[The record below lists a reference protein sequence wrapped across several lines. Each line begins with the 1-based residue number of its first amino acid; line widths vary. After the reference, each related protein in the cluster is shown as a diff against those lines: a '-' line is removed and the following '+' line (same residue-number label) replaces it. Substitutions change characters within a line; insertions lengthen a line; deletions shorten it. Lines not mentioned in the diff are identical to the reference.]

1 MITYRGLGIL
11 DKVIDNLPIELHL
24 KNFNFCGPGTKLKKR
39 LARGDKDINPL
50 DSACKEHDIA
60 YSQKNY
66 AIRGS
71 ADNTL
76 ADKALER
83 VRARDSTIGEKIAAL
98 AVAGAMKIKS
108 KFGLGMKLSKVIM
121 AAKKNM
127 KRGKNAKSVIK
138 SAIDGAKE
146 AVKKSGGRNNIKIPR
161 VLPMSTKVGGVLPF
175 LIPLFSALSAVGAV
189 GGGTAGIVKAV
200 NDAKAAKQRL
210 HEMKKHNRKM
220 ETIALGKGLYLKP
233 YKAGLGLSFG
243 KKTKTKKQKKNFKV
257 VLPNRALT
265 NHELVKYVKLFK
277 IPHFRG
283 VFMRDELPS
292 GGPRYRESAIV
303 NLDDSIG
310 RGTHWIAFKKN
321 GSSVIYFDSFG
332 DLHPPLDLVD
342 YLSVPEIMYNHQR
355 YQNYDTHW
363 CGHLCLDFLRG
374 AI

>member
-39 LARGDKDINPL
+39 LARGDKGINPL

-243 KKTKTKKQKKNFKV
+243 KKTKTKKQKKKT
-257 VLPNRALT
+257 L
-265 NHELVKYVKLFK
+265 K
-277 IPHFRG
+277 
-283 VFMRDELPS
+283 
-292 GGPRYRESAIV
+292 
-303 NLDDSIG
+303 
-310 RGTHWIAFKKN
+310 
-321 GSSVIYFDSFG
+321 
-332 DLHPPLDLVD
+332 
-342 YLSVPEIMYNHQR
+342 
-355 YQNYDTHW
+355 
-363 CGHLCLDFLRG
+363 
-374 AI
+374 